1 MAVSLRSPRRRVPL
15 ARRALFQDRRRAALA
30 AGGVAA
36 ALLLVLLLD
45 GIVAGGMRQV
55 TAYLRSSPAD
65 VVVAQDG
72 VRTMHMSVSAMPADS
87 VDAVRGVDGVAWAEG
102 LHYASSSITTPEG
115 RQLSYVFG
123 YDPAGRLGPRRLTSG
138 RTPADGEA
146 LVDEVAAGRI
156 GLDIGDP
163 VQVFGESFT
172 VSGMFDDGTS
182 MINTITFI
190 TAADYTRLRG
200 ESIAYVFAGATPG
213 VPDEELAAR
222 VASALPTATVQTR
235 DRFVREEAAIVSDM
249 AADLMQIMSIVG
261 FLIALAVIGL
271 TLFTLTL
278 SKLREH
284 AVVKALGSR
293 NRRVGVIVLT
303 QAVWSVAIAVALAT
317 VLAVLIGGLVTN
329 ASPALLVA
337 IEPSSVL
344 RAGIGALVVGALGA
358 LAPLRRV
365 FRVDPATAFRRAS

>member
-1 MAVSLRSPRRRVPL
+1 MAVSRPHRTRVPL

-30 AGGVAA
+30 AGGIAA
-36 ALLLVLLLD
+36 ALALVLLLD
-45 GIVAGGMRQV
+45 GIVAGSMRQV
-55 TAYLRSSPAD
+55 TAYLRSSSAD
-65 VVVAQDG
+65 VIVSQRG
-72 VRTMHMSVSAMPADS
+72 VTTMHMSVSTMPADS
-87 VDAVRGVDGVAWAEG
+87 LAAVRRVDGVAWAEG
-102 LHYASSSITTPEG
+102 LQYASSTVTTPEG
-115 RQLSYVFG
+115 RELSYVFG
-123 YDPAGRLGPRRLTSG
+123 YDPAGRLGPRRLGFGSA
-138 RTPADGEA
+138 PSDGEA
-146 LVDEVAAGRI
+146 LVDSVAADRMGI
-156 GLDIGDP
+156 GIGDP
-163 VQVFGESFT
+163 VRVFGQVFT

-190 TAADYTRLRG
+190 TAADFTRLRG
-200 ESIAYVFAGATPG
+200 ESIGYVFAGAAPG
-213 VPDEELAAR
+213 VSENELAAA

-235 DRFVREEAAIVSDM
+235 DRFVREEAAIVGDM

-284 AVVKALGSR
+284 AVVKALGARS
-293 NRRVGVIVLT
+293 RRVGAIVLG
-303 QAVWSVAIAVALAT
+303 QAMWSVAVALALAT
-317 VLAVLIGGLVTN
+317 LLAVSIGALVSA

-344 RAGIGALVVGALGA
+344 RAGFGALVIGALGSI
-358 LAPLRRV
+358 APLRRV

>member
-1 MAVSLRSPRRRVPL
+1 MALSVRSPRRRVPL

-65 VVVAQDG
+65 VIVAQEG
-72 VRTMHMSVSAMPADS
+72 VKTMHMSVSAMPADT
-87 VDAVRGVDGVAWAEG
+87 VDAVRRVDGVAWAEG
-102 LHYASSSITTPEG
+102 LRYASSTITTPEG
-115 RQLSYVFG
+115 RELSYVFG

-138 RTPADGEA
+138 RAPGAGEA
-146 LVDEVAAGRI
+146 LVDEVAADRI
-156 GLDIGDP
+156 GIDIGDP

-172 VSGMFDDGTS
+172 VSGFFDDGTS

-200 ESIAYVFAGATPG
+200 ESIAYVFAGANPG
-213 VPDEELAAR
+213 VSDEALAAS
-222 VASALPTATVQTR
+222 VASALPSATVQTR
-235 DRFVREEAAIVSDM
+235 DRFVREEAAIVGDM

-293 NRRVGVIVLT
+293 NRGVGAVVLT
-303 QAVWSVAIAVALAT
+303 QAVWSVTVALALAT
-317 VLAVLIGGLVTN
+317 VLAVLIGGLVAST
-329 ASPALLVA
+329 SPALLVT
-337 IEPSSVL
+337 IEASSVL
-344 RAGIGALVVGALGA
+344 RAGIGALVVGALGSIV
-358 LAPLRRV
+358 PLRRV

>member
-1 MAVSLRSPRRRVPL
+1 M
-15 ARRALFQDRRRAALA
+15 
-30 AGGVAA
+30 
-36 ALLLVLLLD
+36 
-45 GIVAGGMRQV
+45 
-55 TAYLRSSPAD
+55 
-65 VVVAQDG
+65 
-72 VRTMHMSVSAMPADS
+72 
-87 VDAVRGVDGVAWAEG
+87 
-102 LHYASSSITTPEG
+102 
-115 RQLSYVFG
+115 
-123 YDPAGRLGPRRLTSG
+123 
-138 RTPADGEA
+138 
-146 LVDEVAAGRI
+146 DEVAAGRL
-156 GLDIGDP
+156 GADIGDP

-172 VSGMFDDGTS
+172 VSGLFDDGTS

-200 ESIAYVFAGATPG
+200 ESIAYVFAGASPG
-213 VPDEELAAR
+213 VSDEALAER
-222 VASALPTATVQTR
+222 VAAALPTATVQTR
-235 DRFVREEAAIVSDM
+235 DRFVHEEAAIVSDM

-293 NRRVGVIVLT
+293 NRGVGAIVVT
-303 QAVWSVAIAVALAT
+303 QAVWSVAIALALAT
-317 VLAVLIGGLVTN
+317 VLAVLIGGLVTST
-329 ASPALLVA
+329 SPALLVT

-358 LAPLRRV
+358 IVPLRRV

>member
-1 MAVSLRSPRRRVPL
+1 MARRVPL

-65 VVVAQDG
+65 VIVAQEG
-72 VRTMHMSVSAMPADS
+72 VKTMHMSVSAMSAGT
-87 VDAVRGVDGVAWAEG
+87 VDAVRRVDGVAWAEG
-102 LHYASSSITTPEG
+102 LHYASSTITTPLG
-115 RQLSYVFG
+115 RELSYVFG
-123 YDPAGRLGPRRLTSG
+123 YDPTGRLGPRRLTSG
-138 RTPADGEA
+138 RTPANGEA
-146 LVDEVAAGRI
+146 LVDEVAADRI
-156 GLDIGDP
+156 GVGIGDR

-172 VSGMFDDGTS
+172 VSGLFDDGTS

-190 TAADYTRLRG
+190 TAADYRRLRD
-200 ESIAYVFAGATPG
+200 ESIAYVFAGAGPG
-213 VPDEELAAR
+213 VSDEALAAR
-222 VASALPTATVQTR
+222 VASALPAATVQTR
-235 DRFVREEAAIVSDM
+235 DRFVQEEAAIVGDM

-271 TLFTLTL
+271 TLFGLTL

-293 NRRVGVIVLT
+293 NRGLGIVVLT
-303 QAVWSVAIAVALAT
+303 QAVWSVAVALVLAT
-317 VLAVLIGGLVTN
+317 VLAVLISGLVTSL
-329 ASPALLVA
+329 SPALLVT

-344 RAGIGALVVGALGA
+344 RAGIGALVVGALGSVV
-358 LAPLRRV
+358 PLRRV

>member
-1 MAVSLRSPRRRVPL
+1 MARRVPL

-65 VVVAQDG
+65 VIVAQEG
-72 VRTMHMSVSAMPADS
+72 VKTMHMSVSAMPADT

-102 LHYASSSITTPEG
+102 LHYASSTITTPVG
-115 RQLSYVFG
+115 RELSYVFG
-123 YDPAGRLGPRRLTSG
+123 YDPAGRLGPTHLTSG
-138 RTPADGEA
+138 RPPGTGEA
-146 LVDEVAAGRI
+146 LVDEVAADRI
-156 GLDIGDP
+156 DIGIGDR

-172 VSGMFDDGTS
+172 VSGLFDDGTS

-200 ESIAYVFAGATPG
+200 ESIAYVFAGAGTG
-213 VPDEELAAR
+213 VSDEALATR

-235 DRFVREEAAIVSDM
+235 DGFVHEEAAIVGDM
-249 AADLMQIMSIVG
+249 AADLMQIMSVVG

-293 NRRVGVIVLT
+293 NRGVGAVVLT
-303 QAVWSVAIAVALAT
+303 QAVWSVAVALALAT
-317 VLAVLIGGLVTN
+317 VLAVLIGGLV
-329 ASPALLVA
+329 ASMSPALLVT

-344 RAGIGALVVGALGA
+344 RAGIGALVVGALGSIV
-358 LAPLRRV
+358 PLRRV
-365 FRVDPATAFRRAS
+365 LRVDPATAFRRAS